1 MKTIGIQIKS
11 KEVIL
16 VVLSKDKDGNVSQLS
31 TSTKFNIDDHMQ
43 QEQVKQF
50 RDQINSFFDSVK
62 ADKIGILVRNPNA
75 KGQMAPSPISFKLEG
90 IVQLYDKNEIELIWK
105 TTLNAYFK
113 KNEKKIVPEKIYQA
127 EAFELAY
134 YLIENK

>member
-11 KEVIL
+11 NETIM
-16 VVLSKDKDGNVSQLS
+16 VVLSKDKEGNITQSQD
-31 TSTKFNIDDHMQ
+31 STKFKLDDHTQ
-43 QEQVKQF
+43 PEQVKQF

-90 IVQLYDKNEIELIWK
+90 IMQLYDKNEIELIWK
-105 TTLNAYFK
+105 KTLNAFFERNAK
-113 KNEKKIVPEKIYQA
+113 TLEADKIYQA
-127 EAFELAY
+127 EAFEVAY
-134 YLIENK
+134 YLIKQ